1 MGYHLRNASKY
12 FDLERREI
20 KTVSGGSV
28 MGGIGN
34 GNDFFKSHFPNHR
47 LFLDVLPHMAV
58 EGNGE
63 FTKGTSQDS
72 PLYQIGYKVF
82 FLPTTDRARKR

>member
-47 LFLDVLPHMAV
+47 LLISEFLFGCPSTY
-58 EGNGE
+58 GRG
-63 FTKGTSQDS
+63 G
-72 PLYQIGYKVF
+72 
-82 FLPTTDRARKR
+82 